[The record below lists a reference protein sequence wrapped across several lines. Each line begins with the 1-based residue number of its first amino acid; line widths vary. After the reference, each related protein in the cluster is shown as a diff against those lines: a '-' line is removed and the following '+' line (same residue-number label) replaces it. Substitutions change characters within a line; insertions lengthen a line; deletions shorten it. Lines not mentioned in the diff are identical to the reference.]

1 MHSKRSTQAT
11 IKRHTLNVTVQH
23 HLNYETSAE
32 PKPLHVLP
40 KEAVFNTVIK
50 HINDVMGQYV
60 PEGFAKPYSEA
71 VDVWSLE
78 PGAPAGSAVQHKAL
92 VESVGVDLWASLS
105 RHLRK
110 PTTDLL
116 HQFFVLLELTL
127 KQ

>member
-78 PGAPAGSAVQHKAL
+78 PLQAL
-92 VESVGVDLWASLS
+92 QCSIKLWWSQWASTCGLAS
-105 RHLRK
+105 LD
-110 PTTDLL
+110 T
-116 HQFFVLLELTL
+116 
-127 KQ
+127 